1 MLSIRKKIEGY
12 EQSREEKGFVS
23 ITLTHDEKALLQ
35 ELATLNQMTLA
46 QFAKQVIME
55 QAENELALYK
65 SLKAKKAHDQAPVLF
80 SLSHLLKEKR
90 YV

>member
-80 SLSHLLKEKR
+80 SLSYLLKEKR
-90 YV
+90 DV

>member
-12 EQSREEKGFVS
+12 EQLREEKGFVS

-55 QAENELALYK
+55 
-65 SLKAKKAHDQAPVLF
+65 
-80 SLSHLLKEKR
+80 
-90 YV
+90 